1 MTSLAGSDHE
11 GIQFNSSSNNRGSVI
26 DNLTIEDSI
35 YAMTMYGSNPI
46 IHNLTILNPDRVGI
60 DLFSSSSPQ
69 IFDLVINQ
77 AGRVLPFQSDWR
89 YGLGLSIGSGSTP
102 VVIGA
107 TFTDHLT
114 RAVNIWGGS
123 GGVLRN
129 LVMSNISGSSWAIS
143 AGVWVEDSQP
153 LLVNVSVDRAD
164 HGVVVRHIDDSG
176 YTRAVFRD
184 CTVSN
189 SMYRGVY
196 VDKENHSNYTNY
208 ETADF

>member
-1 MTSLAGSDHE
+1 MGSGARIYIEGRLTVEGTKTCPVTLTSLAGSDHE

-143 AGVWVEDSQP
+143 IWRVGRRQSA
-153 LLVNVSVDRAD
+153 LVGECERRQSRPWC
-164 HGVVVRHIDDSG
+164 GGSS
-176 YTRAVFRD
+176 Y
-184 CTVSN
+184 
-189 SMYRGVY
+189 
-196 VDKENHSNYTNY
+196 
-208 ETADF
+208 